1 MVPRV
6 STLIR
11 RLHDGGLR
19 AQGEGRVCI
28 WRQLNCNTH
37 TAAAKLLELLHE
49 HEERP
54 FRYCE
59 IRGIQLIQY

>member
-19 AQGEGRVCI
+19 AQGEGWVYMAPI
-28 WRQLNCNTH
+28 KLQYTF

-49 HEERP
+49 HQERP
-54 FRYCE
+54 CRYF
-59 IRGIQLIQY
+59 